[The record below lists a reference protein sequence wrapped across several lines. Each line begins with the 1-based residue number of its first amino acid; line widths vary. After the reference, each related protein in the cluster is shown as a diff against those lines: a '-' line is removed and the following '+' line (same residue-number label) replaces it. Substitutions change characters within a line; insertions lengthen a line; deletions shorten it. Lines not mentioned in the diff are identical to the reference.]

1 MFTVKLDWLVMLHVF
16 KIVAPLEN
24 KVDSLYSRHIAIR
37 SLIVETMIHWILDL
51 ICACG
56 IILNVSMYREDIF
69 MLAILRYP
77 FLRLNYTT

>member
-37 SLIVETMIHWILDL
+37 SLIVETMIHWILD
-51 ICACG
+51 
-56 IILNVSMYREDIF
+56 
-69 MLAILRYP
+69 
-77 FLRLNYTT
+77 